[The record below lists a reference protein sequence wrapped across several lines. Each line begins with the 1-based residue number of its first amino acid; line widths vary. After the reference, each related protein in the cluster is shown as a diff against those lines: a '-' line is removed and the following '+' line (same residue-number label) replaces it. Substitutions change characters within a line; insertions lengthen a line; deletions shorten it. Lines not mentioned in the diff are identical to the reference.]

1 VGRLFWKFFLVILLA
16 QVVTVAAVGGLFW
29 LHEPK
34 HWPPPPHLS
43 GEPPEAWHQQTP
55 EQTGPI
61 PYQGISPDHP
71 HWHPP
76 PPPSGFRE
84 FPLLPIGVGLI
95 ASLVLALLLARH
107 ISHPILGLRR
117 AFDAMAHGNF
127 QVRLAPQMD
136 GRQDELADL
145 GRDFDRTA
153 EQLVIL
159 MDSQRRL
166 LHDVS
171 HEIRSPLARIQLA
184 IDLAQQRPDRTA
196 VSIERIQRESDR
208 IVRLVDELLTLSR
221 LEANTSLSGEED
233 NVDIIEMIDE
243 IVADA
248 RFEAATRNCEIEL
261 VATDKALM
269 RGRPDLLHRALENI
283 IRNAIAHTFDGTRI
297 NIAVTEQDRFLRIDV
312 TDDGPGIP
320 EIALKAIFEPF
331 VRFRE
336 QRGNGEEARK
346 GYGLGLAIAR
356 QVIVAHGGSITAQ
369 NRKNGG
375 LQVSMLLP
383 VAS

>member
-1 VGRLFWKFFLVILLA
+1 MGRLFWKFFLVILLA
-16 QVVTVAAVGGLFW
+16 QIINVAAVSGLFW
-29 LHEPK
+29 LHEPQ
-34 HWPPPPHLS
+34 HWPPHHPDWT
-43 GEPPEAWHQQTP
+43 PPETWNQQPTP
-55 EQTGPI
+55 QTGSI
-61 PYQGISPDHP
+61 PSAVMP
-71 HWHPP
+71 HDRHPP
-76 PPPSGFRE
+76 PPPPGFRE

-95 ASLVLALLLARH
+95 VSLALALLLARH
-107 ISHPILGLRR
+107 ISRPVLGLRR
-117 AFDAMAHGNF
+117 AFETMAHGNF
-127 QVRLAPQMD
+127 DVRLAPQME

-153 EQLVIL
+153 EQLTIL

-184 IDLAQQRPDRTA
+184 IDLAQQQPDRTA
-196 VSIERIQRESDR
+196 ASIERIQRESER

-221 LEANTSLSGEED
+221 LEARTFLPGEED
-233 NVDIIEMIDE
+233 NVDVAELIDE

-261 VATDKALM
+261 AVSTKTLI
-269 RGRPDLLHRALENI
+269 RGRPDLLHRAFENI

-297 NIAVTEQDRFLRIDV
+297 NITVAKQDHWLRIDV

-331 VRFRE
+331 MRFRE
-336 QRGNGEEARK
+336 QRGKDEEAK

-356 QVIVAHGGSITAQ
+356 QTIVAHGGSITAR

-375 LQVSMLLP
+375 LQISMLLP
-383 VAS
+383 IAGI

>member
-16 QVVTVAAVGGLFW
+16 QIVTVAAVGGLFW

-34 HWPPPPHLS
+34 NWPPPPDWT
-43 GEPPEAWHQQTP
+43 PPEAWNHQPSPQT
-55 EQTGPI
+55 
-61 PYQGISPDHP
+61 SPSPSAPLP
-71 HWHPP
+71 HDRYPP
-76 PPPSGFRE
+76 PPPPGFRE
-84 FPLLPIGVGLI
+84 FPLLPIGAGLI

-107 ISHPILGLRR
+107 ITLPILGLRG
-117 AFDAMAHGNF
+117 AFETIAHGNF
-127 QVRLAPQMD
+127 DVRLAPQMA

-153 EQLVIL
+153 EQLTIL

-184 IDLAQQRPDRTA
+184 IDLAQQQPDRTA
-196 VSIERIQRESDR
+196 ASIERIQRESDR

-221 LEANTSLSGEED
+221 LEARTFLPGEED
-233 NVDIIEMIDE
+233 NVDVAELIDE

-248 RFEAATRNCEIEL
+248 RFEAATRSCEVYLAVTGKTLI
-261 VATDKALM
+261 
-269 RGRPDLLHRALENI
+269 RGRPDLLHRAFENI

-297 NIAVTEQDRFLRIDV
+297 NITVAKQDHWLRIDV

-331 VRFRE
+331 MRFRE
-336 QRGNGEEARK
+336 QRGKDEEAK

-356 QVIVAHGGSITAQ
+356 QTIVAHGGSITAR

-375 LQVSMLLP
+375 LQVTMLLP
-383 VAS
+383 IAGL